1 MAEYAPVVD
10 WGLKAVLAVLVLV
23 SAACL
28 VRAVLGPRFTDRVV
42 AVNLTGTAA
51 VLMLCILSYLLGAA
65 WVVDVAILYA
75 LLNMAAVVVLCRIAR
90 VHHTE
95 HRRGSGEEEP

>member
-1 MAEYAPVVD
+1 MVEMTP
-10 WGLKAVLAVLVLV
+10 GLERFLLAVLILHALCMLGGMIR
-23 SAACL
+23 AA
-28 VRAVLGPRFTDRVV
+28 LGPRFTDRVV